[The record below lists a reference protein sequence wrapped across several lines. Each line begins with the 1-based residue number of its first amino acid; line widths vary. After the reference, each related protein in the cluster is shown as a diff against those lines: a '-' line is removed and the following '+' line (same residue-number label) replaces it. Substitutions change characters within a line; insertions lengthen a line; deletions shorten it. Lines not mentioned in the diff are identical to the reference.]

1 MIISCITIVYCQN
14 QEIDTGTVVFTK
26 LLSYLDFTRLC
37 VRVFYHTCRFMSPPL
52 SEYRT
57 APSPQRTTLSPFS
70 SCSLH
75 PPVTPGNHWSVLY
88 HDTLSFQ
95 ECCINGIIDHFG
107 FLFLKCSLFRMRTYA
122 CWKGVPKA
130 TPNTIKDCFSVW
142 IWGWGTQT
150 SSL

>member
-1 MIISCITIVYCQN
+1 MIISYITIVYCQN

-37 VRVFYHTCRFMSPPL
+37 VHVFYHTCRFMSPPL
-52 SEYRT
+52 SEYR
-57 APSPQRTTLSPFS
+57 APPSPQRTTLSPFS

-107 FLFLKCSLFRMRTYA
+107 FLF
-122 CWKGVPKA
+122 
-130 TPNTIKDCFSVW
+130 IKSCPHDKSFDIYNFTWCNIYDFGNEEWFPLHLLLV
-142 IWGWGTQT
+142 
-150 SSL
+150 LRK